1 MGIPSSVIYSPVY
14 AHMKTYLADEDGY
27 NGPLSLFT
35 VAMVE
40 GIVSLENLE
49 HCLIWYYRPVG
60 VPSVG
65 LLTPTDMIKTRLKV

>member
-14 AHMKTYLADEDGY
+14 VHMKTYLADEDGY

-49 HCLIWYYRPVG
+49 HCLI
-60 VPSVG
+60 
-65 LLTPTDMIKTRLKV
+65 